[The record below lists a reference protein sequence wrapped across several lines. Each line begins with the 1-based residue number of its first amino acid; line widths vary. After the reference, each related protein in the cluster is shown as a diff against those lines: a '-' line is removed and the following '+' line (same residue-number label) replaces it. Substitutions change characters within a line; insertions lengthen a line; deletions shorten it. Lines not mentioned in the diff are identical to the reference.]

1 MYKNHRK
8 ILITAAILAMHLCA
22 CGKAGEMLKQDTA
35 KEDLQQT
42 EGQVIEVVTEEPR
55 QPEEIE
61 DPEQPE
67 QKEIKQQMTVDNLV
81 GSWHLDESSIDT
93 DKLYDTIPGS
103 MEFGSSMEIKSN
115 GQMSWYIGAD
125 GATGTYII
133 EENVLHAAFSSIME
147 ETSYETDLIVHTEA
161 EEPTLTMEYKDFTF
175 TWIHGEGETLRGE
188 DEL

>member
-1 MYKNHRK
+1 MYKNHKK
-8 ILITAAILAMHLCA
+8 ILITAAILAMNLCA
-22 CGKAGEMLKQDTA
+22 CGKSDEMLKQDTA
-35 KEDLQQT
+35 KADLQQP
-42 EGQVIEVVTEEPR
+42 EEQVIEVVSEEPR
-55 QPEEIE
+55 
-61 DPEQPE
+61 QPE

-81 GSWHLDESSIDT
+81 GPWHLDESSIDT

-115 GQMSWYIGAD
+115 GQISWYIGAD

-133 EENVLHAAFSSIME
+133 EENVLHAAFSSILD
-147 ETSYETDLIVHTEA
+147 ETSYETDLIIHTEA

-188 DEL
+188 D